1 MIHGIALQRGD
12 RYAENVCASIA
23 KAIVKIAISCWRHIS
38 LVKSKHQLSNIQGFQ
53 MSSTESLKSEVFSE
67 ISKLL
72 ENKSQKV
79 TDDMPLIGSE
89 SVLDSMKLVELCLAL
104 EDKAADMG
112 FEFDW
117 TSDAAMSRS
126 RSMFRT
132 AGSLAT
138 EFFFQLEAKK

>member
-1 MIHGIALQRGD
+1 MSLD
-12 RYAENVCASIA
+12 DS
-23 KAIVKIAISCWRHIS
+23 VK
-38 LVKSKHQLSNIQGFQ
+38 N
-53 MSSTESLKSEVFSE
+53 EVFNQ
-67 ISKLL
+67 ISQLL
-72 ENKSQKV
+72 EDKSLTV
-79 TDDMPLIGSE
+79 TDEMALIGGD

-126 RSMFRT
+126 RSMFRS

-138 EFFFQLEAKK
+138 EFISQMEAKK

>member
-1 MIHGIALQRGD
+1 
-12 RYAENVCASIA
+12 
-23 KAIVKIAISCWRHIS
+23 
-38 LVKSKHQLSNIQGFQ
+38 
-53 MSSTESLKSEVFSE
+53 MSSADSVKNEVFHQ
-67 ISKLL
+67 IPQLL
-72 ENKSQKV
+72 EDKSLTV
-79 TDDMPLIGSE
+79 TDDMALIGGD

-104 EDKAADMG
+104 EDKAADIG

-138 EFFFQLEAKK
+138 EFISQMEAKK